1 VVTRVVD
8 VGNQD
13 EAMLLDNATP
23 PFIVGLME
31 AVDMLAL
38 TVKRRSQGT
47 NLMPRLRIRW
57 EVARIV
63 ATDLWGPRLAIMQ
76 LKQKKKLLIAMHS
89 LPTHLKK

>member
-1 VVTRVVD
+1 
-8 VGNQD
+8 
-13 EAMLLDNATP
+13 
-23 PFIVGLME
+23 
-31 AVDMLAL
+31 MLAL